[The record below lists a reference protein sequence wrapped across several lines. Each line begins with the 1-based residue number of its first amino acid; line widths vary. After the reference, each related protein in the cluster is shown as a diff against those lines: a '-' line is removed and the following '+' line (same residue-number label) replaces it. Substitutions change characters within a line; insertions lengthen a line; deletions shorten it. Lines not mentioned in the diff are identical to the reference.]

1 MIICCLLSN
10 VHHTDHGLFADDT
23 TLWTSSNSTSNLNSR
38 LQQSIDEFQKWC
50 NSWNGDYNQQKRN

>member
-1 MIICCLLSN
+1 MIICCLLLN

-50 NSWNGDYNQQKRN
+50 NSWELRL